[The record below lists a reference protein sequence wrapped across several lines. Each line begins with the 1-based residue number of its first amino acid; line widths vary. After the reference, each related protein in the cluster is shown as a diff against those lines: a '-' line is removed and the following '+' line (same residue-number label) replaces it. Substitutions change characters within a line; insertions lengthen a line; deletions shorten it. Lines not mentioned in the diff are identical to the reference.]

1 MARVKKS
8 RSMKGKLGQTGT
20 KEMHKE
26 QKKARKAANPTR
38 FDAKKEKQRKEQAKK
53 KLERLGLLPEPEA
66 VQQKVRPKRFTFTPK
81 VDETAKKVDT
91 NKVNEEDT
99 VVNDLL
105 DAFTEEN

>member
-8 RSMKGKLGQTGT
+8 RSLKGKLGKTGT

-91 NKVNEEDT
+91 KVSEEDT